1 MFPFLSHRG
10 VLGLNARNLLYIK
23 PFNPRKA
30 VAFADDKLKTK
41 AYLAA
46 RGIPVAKIY
55 GKIESRKQLKS
66 FDFSSLPDECVLKPN
81 YGSGGEGIL
90 ILKGRKDGRFLEQGK
105 RPISEEALR
114 EHIEDILDGKF
125 SVNGRTDTA
134 FFEKILVSDPA
145 FAPFRPSGLPD
156 VRIVVFNLVPV
167 MAMLRVPTAE
177 SRGKANVHL
186 GGIGIGIDIAKGI
199 TTHATQYNRIVME
212 MPNGA
217 SPAGVE
223 IPHWEELLLI
233 ASRIQQITNIGYL
246 AVDLTIDVEQGPVL
260 LEVNAR
266 AGLMLQVANLA
277 PLRARLERVSGLRVS
292 SPEKAVRIS
301 QDLFG
306 EKVGKKKRD
315 VAAAERPVLGTHEII
330 TIAGDGVNV
339 EVMSMVDP
347 GQERTVFSPA
357 LIEELVPVG
366 AAEMKD
372 RMENTYLVKFSLQGK
387 KIQTVVQEGETPEDF
402 RAVIGRR
409 DLMGF
414 LIDPSKE
421 KEESRSSVTV
431 KEDARAVDR
440 LLSQGDRMLML
451 LKYLKPVNLSEERVK
466 LRAHHNYNPTFTY
479 RELPEDVREMEQ
491 RLSAVSPEDSP
502 LGVLQEKK
510 RRELLMRISLL
521 QSRGDAIRFTQASSA
536 LFGAPSAALQAHA
549 AAFLAT
555 QAACDLPAAEGKIFS
570 EEDAAPFFIE
580 ALETHGMHDWQVAV
594 RPTVIADCTV
604 GNKRVYLRAGATFTA
619 ARISALIAHEIE
631 THALTQENGTHQPF
645 ELFRYGCANYLET
658 QEGLAVFNQNRV
670 LSPYHEKCYAPARN
684 VLSVAFALS
693 HTFADTRLF
702 LEEFC
707 GYRPE
712 RALTI
717 ALKLKRG
724 LGDTAE
730 PGCFTKDLVY
740 FRGLQAV
747 EHFVHAGG
755 DLRRLYVGKIA
766 IEDLALVEQVPGMKK
781 PVVLPEYLQG
791 EKKKD

>member
-1 MFPFLSHRG
+1 MFPFLTHRG

-55 GKIESRKQLKS
+55 AKIESRKQLKN

-90 ILKGRKDGRFLEQGK
+90 IFKGRKDGKFLEQGK
-105 RPISEEALR
+105 RPISDDALR

-134 FFEKILVSDPA
+134 FFEKILVADPA
-145 FAPFRPSGLPD
+145 FAPFRPGGLPD
-156 VRIVVFNLVPV
+156 IRIVVFNLVPV

-177 SRGKANVHL
+177 SHGKANVHL

-199 TTHATQYNRIVME
+199 TTHATQYNRIIRE

-223 IPHWEELLLI
+223 IPHWEEMLLI
-233 ASRIQQITNIGYL
+233 SSRIQQITNIGYL
-246 AVDLTIDVEQGPVL
+246 AVDLTLDADQGPVL

-277 PLRARLERVSGLRVS
+277 PLRARLERVEGLRVS
-292 SPEKAVRIS
+292 SPEKGVRIA

-306 EKVGKKKRD
+306 EKVGKKRD
-315 VAAAERPVLGTHEII
+315 SDAEERPVLGTHERIA
-330 TIAGDGVNV
+330 IAGDGVNV

-347 GQERTVFSPA
+347 AQERTVFSSA
-357 LIEELVPVG
+357 LIEELMRVD
-366 AAEMKD
+366 AAEVKD
-372 RMENTYLVKFSLQGK
+372 RMDRTYLVKFSLQGK

-409 DLMGF
+409 DLAGF

-431 KEDARAVDR
+431 KEDARAIDR

-466 LRAHHNYNPTFTY
+466 LRAHRNYNPTFTY

-491 RLSAVSPEDSP
+491 RLSAVTPEDSP

-570 EEDAAPFFIE
+570 AEDATPFFAE
-580 ALETHGMHDWQVAV
+580 ALEAHGMHDWQVSV
-594 RPTVIADCTV
+594 RPSVIADCTV
-604 GNKRVYLRAGATFTA
+604 GNKRVYLRMGATFTE

-631 THALTQENGTHQPF
+631 THALTQENGAHQPF

-658 QEGLAVFNQNRV
+658 QEGLAIFNQNRV
-670 LSPYHEKCYAPARN
+670 LSPYHEKRFAPARN
-684 VLSVAFALS
+684 VLSIAFALS

-707 GYRPE
+707 GYRSE

-724 LGDTAE
+724 LGDTE
-730 PGCFTKDLVY
+730 QPGCFTKDLVY

-747 EHFVHAGG
+747 EHFANAG
-755 DLRRLYVGKIA
+755 
-766 IEDLALVEQVPGMKK
+766 
-781 PVVLPEYLQG
+781 
-791 EKKKD
+791 